1 MDRSSARTRPFRS
14 ALRPLSL
21 GLLLLGCALS
31 LAASAAGVYVWYD
44 KDGRPHYTDRPQ
56 PGAQEVAVTPAQTYE
71 APKPPAGNTFVAQSA
86 PSPAP
91 AAPGC
96 RIVSPV
102 ADEVF
107 LNVPSI
113 TVTAIGPTSGT
124 PTLQLNGASI
134 PSPDGKPSFTI
145 TPIPRG
151 SYTAVVIFDGGA
163 NSAPLC
169 RTAPVVFHVRQPSV
183 IRPAAPK
190 PAPSPAAR
198 P

>member
-1 MDRSSARTRPFRS
+1 MDRSPARETLSRP
-14 ALRPLSL
+14 ALWP
-21 GLLLLGCALS
+21 LLLAGLAM
-31 LAASAAGVYVWYD
+31 AASAGAAGVYVWYD
-44 KDGRPHYTDRPQ
+44 KDGRPHYSDRPQ
-56 PGAQEVAVTPAQTYE
+56 PGAQEIAVTPAQTYE
-71 APKPPAGNTFVAQSA
+71 APKPPVGNTVVAQSA

-113 TVTAIGPTSGT
+113 TVTAIGPTRGT
-124 PTLQLNGASI
+124 PRLQLNGASI
-134 PSPDGKPSFTI
+134 ASPDGKPSFTV

-151 SYTAVVIFDGGA
+151 SYTAVVVFDGGA

-190 PAPSPAAR
+190 PAPR

>member
-1 MDRSSARTRPFRS
+1 MDRSPARDISSRPE
-14 ALRPLSL
+14 LRPLSL
-21 GLLLLGCALS
+21 GLLLAGLVLALT
-31 LAASAAGVYVWYD
+31 ASAAGVYVWYD
-44 KDGRPHYTDRPQ
+44 KDGRPHYSDRPQ

-71 APKPPAGNTFVAQSA
+71 APKPAATTVATP
-86 PSPAP
+86 PSSSSP
-91 AAPGC
+91 AAPAPTC

-113 TVTAIGPTSGT
+113 TVTAIGPTRGT
-124 PTLQLNGASI
+124 ARLLLNGASI
-134 PSPDGKPSFTI
+134 ASPDGKPTFTV

-151 SYTAVVIFDGGA
+151 SYTAVVVFDGGA

-190 PAPSPAAR
+190 PAPR
-198 P
+198 T

>member
-1 MDRSSARTRPFRS
+1 MDRSPARARSRRS
-14 ALRPLSL
+14 APRPLSL
-21 GLLLLGCALS
+21 GLLLVGCAMS

-44 KDGRPHYTDRPQ
+44 KDGRPHYSDRPQ
-56 PGAQEVAVTPAQTYE
+56 PGAQEIAVTPAQTYE
-71 APKPPAGNTFVAQSA
+71 APKPPAGNTVVAQTA
-86 PSPAP
+86 QSPAP

-96 RIVSPV
+96 RIVSPLP
-102 ADEVF
+102 DEVF
-107 LNVPSI
+107 LNVQSI
-113 TVTAIGPTSGT
+113 TVSAIGPMRGT
-124 PTLQLNGASI
+124 PRLQLNGASI
-134 PSPDGKPSFTI
+134 ASPDGKPSFTV

-183 IRPAAPK
+183 IRPATPK
-190 PAPSPAAR
+190 PAAR